1 MSTHNVFGLTD
12 RQLADF
18 VTTPLRIVAI
28 VAVALVLRFLVGRAI
43 NRVVST
49 VREGS
54 VNKRL
59 HSLGEH
65 APMLIVDM
73 SEAAV
78 ERRQARA
85 ATLGTVLKS
94 ISNFIILAIAVITVL
109 GEVGINLAPI
119 LAGAGILGVAVG
131 FGAQNLVRDFLS
143 GLFLVVEDTYSVGDV
158 IDLGPA
164 TGVVEW
170 IGLRSTRIRDVS
182 GTLWSVRNG
191 EIARVANYSQLW
203 QRALFDT
210 LIVKGAD
217 LDRARSTILAAAE
230 AVAGE
235 QQWGGVALEPPMIW
249 GVNEIRDN
257 GIILRLA
264 IKRRTKHDDFDRAVR
279 ERILRELDAAAVQ
292 QFPVYTVVATGPDPG
307 PEPAQARRT
316 ER

>member
-28 VAVALVLRFLVGRAI
+28 VAVALLLRLLVGRAI
-43 NRVVST
+43 NRVVRT
-49 VREGS
+49 VREGK

-59 HSLGEH
+59 NSLGEH
-65 APMLIVDM
+65 APILIVDM
-73 SEAAV
+73 SEAAI
-78 ERRQARA
+78 ERRQSRA

-94 ISNFIILAIAVITVL
+94 LSNFVILAIAVITVL

-235 QQWGGVALEPPMIW
+235 QQWAGVALEPPAVW

-279 ERILRELDAAAVQ
+279 ERILRDLDAGAVQ
-292 QFPVYTVVATGPDPG
+292 QFPVYTVVATQPEPG
-307 PEPAQARRT
+307 PLPARRT